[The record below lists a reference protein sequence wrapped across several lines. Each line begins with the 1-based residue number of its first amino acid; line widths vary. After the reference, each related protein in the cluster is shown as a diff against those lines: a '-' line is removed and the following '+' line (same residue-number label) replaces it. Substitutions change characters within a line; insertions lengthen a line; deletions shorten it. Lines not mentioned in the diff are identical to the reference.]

1 MARSRSRSHSVVP
14 TFGPGPWDT
23 SYSNLLTVTRRH
35 IGGGH
40 RTDSTSLRPPS
51 ATASRTQSQTSWVRL
66 HFKPRSLY
74 RLRELKARARSSRDR
89 YLTDPETGVASGET
103 EAAICVQN
111 VDVQCV
117 LQFTL
122 IHAAGCVLHRHTSRV
137 IHRLEFSFRSH
148 SLLSREQALTDESHQ
163 ATETYCGKKR

>member
-1 MARSRSRSHSVVP
+1 MARSRSNLTPSSQLLAQVRGTRPTRTCSLSHA
-14 TFGPGPWDT
+14 DM
-23 SYSNLLTVTRRH
+23 LAEDIERTRRVSVRRRQQRV
-35 IGGGH
+35 G
-40 RTDSTSLRPPS
+40 RSPRPLGS
-51 ATASRTQSQTSWVRL
+51 VCISSHGA
-66 HFKPRSLY
+66 FY

-137 IHRLEFSFRSH
+137 IHRLEFSFWSH

-163 ATETYCGKKR
+163 TTETYCGKKR